1 MPVTEKAPR
10 GWRTSHAPTQQTPM
24 TDTNPSQDQPGGPS
38 TPVMIPGRAVGAGD
52 RADRID
58 DTASEL
64 WDALTRARA
73 DYSPM
78 MLAAAEDSVFR
89 FYLPMAFGW
98 VSGSARITDVEHAA
112 EVGLAEA
119 MLRWPRGDS
128 CGFEAYARAVIAA
141 QLRRLPSPGARLH
154 RGVRV
159 PSARPNHGTVGD
171 PTKSGSAAGR
181 GV

>member
-1 MPVTEKAPR
+1 
-10 GWRTSHAPTQQTPM
+10 
-24 TDTNPSQDQPGGPS
+24 
-38 TPVMIPGRAVGAGD
+38 
-52 RADRID
+52 
-58 DTASEL
+58 
-64 WDALTRARA
+64 
-73 DYSPM
+73 M

-89 FYLPMAFGW
+89 FYLPLTRGW
-98 VSGSARITDVEHAA
+98 VSGAAATGDAAWAA

-119 MLRWPRGDS
+119 VLRWPRGDS

-171 PTKSGSAAGR
+171 PTKSGSTAGR